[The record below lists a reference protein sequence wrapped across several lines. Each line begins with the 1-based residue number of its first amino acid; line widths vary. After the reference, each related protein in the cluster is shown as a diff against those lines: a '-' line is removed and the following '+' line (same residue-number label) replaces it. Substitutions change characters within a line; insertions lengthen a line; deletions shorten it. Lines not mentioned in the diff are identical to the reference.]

1 MTAESPLD
9 QRKMRTTQ
17 NDVFYVPRQAF
28 QVFFESDGAEV
39 EQVALYI
46 LRKPLR
52 RVNARALHAP
62 FHGRR
67 RAACG
72 DD

>member
-46 LRKPLR
+46 LAPPPRK
-52 RVNARALHAP
+52 RAPFAP
-62 FHGRR
+62 FHG
-67 RAACG
+67 AAVPRG